1 MGKLED
7 SATLVPNEHLP
18 LLAKAAPSATY
29 LSQQEVAEQG
39 SAAPWPGL
47 RKALISLLGGL
58 FACMLLL
65 AVALLLSLPRPHPPL
80 GWWQKA
86 AFYHLPPSSFPDSD
100 GDGWG
105 DLAGVRQ
112 QLDQLATLPIQAL
125 VLGPILEGR
134 GANLTQIIP
143 AHGSLAQL
151 QALVTDGRKKGIRIL
166 LELPPWGEE
175 GGASA
180 ESNQTVQL
188 LKEALQFWQSK
199 GLHGFL
205 VDKDPA
211 WCLLMVLKAWGALDD
226 RRQNNPRDEWA
237 LIVWDRTETCGAS
250 EGMPSRVILTCHLPG
265 TQRNLSAQALLQLAQ
280 GSLQL
285 PGTPW
290 PSWAVPRGLSPVGGW
305 GEILGVL
312 LFTLPGVPLVQG
324 GPRSPLPLEFEL
336 MEGKPSR
343 PPLAAL
349 YQSLLELHAKS
360 FSLQDTDFT
369 LLPLPSHADDLV
381 AFLRPGACSSLLVIL
396 NLGPQPA
403 QLSLKELSFPGQAKV
418 VLSTHVKPQKEASVE
433 MVRLVPQQALLLQ
446 VPRGY
451 QP

>member
-7 SATLVPNEHLP
+7 GATLVPSEHLP
-18 LLAKAAPSATY
+18 LLAKAAPSATH

-39 SAAPWPGL
+39 SAAPWPRL

-80 GWWQKA
+80 DWWQKA

-125 VLGPILEGR
+125 VLGPILEGG
-134 GANLTQIIP
+134 GANLTQIVP

-151 QALVTDGRKKGIRIL
+151 QALGTDGHKRGIRIL
-166 LELPPWGEE
+166 LELPPWEAE
-175 GGASA
+175 GDAPA
-180 ESNQTVQL
+180 ESNQTVRL

-199 GLHGFL
+199 GVHGFL
-205 VDKDPA
+205 VAKDPA
-211 WCLLMVLKAWGALDD
+211 WCLLAVLKAWGALHDH
-226 RRQNNPRDEWA
+226 RRSDPRDQGA
-237 LIVWDRTETCGAS
+237 LIVWDRSETCSAS

-265 TQRNLSAQALLQLAQ
+265 TQRNLSAQALLQLGQ
-280 GSLQL
+280 GSPQL

-290 PSWAVPRGLSPVGGW
+290 PSWAVPSGLSPFGGW
-305 GEILGVL
+305 GKILGVL

-324 GPRSPLPLEFEL
+324 GPRSPLPLEFEQ
-336 MEGKPSR
+336 MEGWPSR
-343 PPLAAL
+343 APLAAL

-369 LLPLPSHADDLV
+369 PLPLPSHAEDLV

-396 NLGPQPA
+396 NLGLQPT
-403 QLSLKELSFPGQAKV
+403 QLHLKELSFPGQAKV
-418 VLSTHVKPQKEASVE
+418 VLSTHAKPRKEASVE
-433 MVRLVPQQALLLQ
+433 VVRLVPQQAVLLR

>member
-18 LLAKAAPSATY
+18 LLAKAAPSTTY

-65 AVALLLSLPRPHPPL
+65 AVALLFSLPRPHPPL

-86 AFYHLPPSSFPDSD
+86 AFYHLPPSCFPDSD

-125 VLGPILEGR
+125 VLGPILEGG

-151 QALVTDGRKKGIRIL
+151 QALLTDGRKRGIRIL

-175 GGASA
+175 GDASA

-188 LKEALQFWQSK
+188 LKEALQFWQSE
-199 GLHGFL
+199 GVHGFL

-211 WCLLMVLKAWGALDD
+211 WCLLTVLKAWDALDD
-226 RRQNNPRDEWA
+226 RRQRDPRDERA
-237 LIVWDRTETCGAS
+237 LIVWDRSETCGAS
-250 EGMPSRVILTCHLPG
+250 EGMPSRVILTCQLPG
-265 TQRNLSAQALLQLAQ
+265 TQRNLSAQALLQLAH

-369 LLPLPSHADDLV
+369 PLPLPSHVEDLV

-403 QLSLKELSFPGQAKV
+403 QLSLKELSFSGQAKV
-418 VLSTHVKPQKEASVE
+418 VLSTHAKPQKEASVE
-433 MVRLVPQQALLLQ
+433 MVRLVPQQALLLK
-446 VPRGY
+446 VPQGY